1 MKRKALLF
9 LGIVCGLSICLSTYS
24 QTEIKS
30 FTTDLKPTLN
40 GQEVVFTFPLTVTKI
55 YYTSTSGNITL
66 SPDVLYSPTE
76 VALPGTDANNIA
88 ALNEQYKLTL
98 KDTISFKYIDSNNT
112 LRTGSKVTG
121 LQGTLSYSNGLYSIT
136 PKVKPVFSGNER
148 TSSPGNVGACNLKV
162 ASFNVEYYIANKD
175 LWNNTYGAANQAQF
189 TRQRAKILAALKG
202 LDADIYALCEV
213 GQGNISVTDL
223 VNGLNEVTSSNNYAY
238 VADNNYS
245 ESTYTKNV
253 FIYNKTK
260 VTPYLS
266 INFFGSREYRL
277 RQVAQAFDLKS
288 NGERLIIAVNHLKA
302 KSGTGT
308 GSDADLGD
316 GQGSFNYTRVT
327 QAQNVVNTL
336 NTLTSYYADPDVL
349 VVGDMN
355 AYSMEDPI
363 KVYTNSGLVNQ
374 LKRYSP
380 SDYSYVYNGAV
391 GYLDHSLATSTLS
404 QQVTGARPWHINAD
418 EPSYLDYK
426 YSTYYSA
433 DPYRC
438 SDHDPILTGVSLGTY
453 STGIKDSEIDKTEKL
468 QIYGDPSQGY
478 VTLCALQIDRV
489 ELLTVS
495 GQLVFSTVNPNPGQY
510 FLLPVASL
518 QKGFYLVRA
527 FNGKKAQV
535 SKLFI
540 Q

>member
-1 MKRKALLF
+1 MKRKVLLF
-9 LGIVCGLSICLSTYS
+9 LGICCGLSICLSAYS
-24 QTEIKS
+24 QKEIKS
-30 FTTDLKPTLN
+30 FTTDLSPTLN
-40 GQEVVFTFPLTVTKI
+40 GQEVVFTFPLTVTKT

-76 VALPGTDANNIA
+76 VALPGVDANNIA
-88 ALNEQYKLTL
+88 ALNEQNKLIL
-98 KDTISFKYIDSNNT
+98 KSSSFTYTDSNNT
-112 LRTGSKVTG
+112 LRTGSKVTR
-121 LQGTLSYSNGLYSIT
+121 LQGTLYYSNGTYSISPT
-136 PKVKPVFSGNER
+136 VQPVFSGNER
-148 TSSPGNVGACNLKV
+148 TSSPGNVGVCNLKV
-162 ASFNVEYYIANKD
+162 ASFNVEYYIAKSS
-175 LWNNTYGAANQAQF
+175 LWGKGYGADNQAEF
-189 TRQRAKILAALKG
+189 DRQRAKILAALKG

-238 VADNNYS
+238 VADNDYS
-245 ESTYTKNV
+245 ENTYTKNV

-277 RQVAQAFDLKS
+277 RQVAQAFDLNS
-288 NGERLIIAVNHLKA
+288 NGERMIIAVNHLKA
-302 KSGTGT
+302 KGSGGTG
-308 GSDADLGD
+308 GDADSGD
-316 GQGSFNYTRVT
+316 GQGGNNALRVS

-336 NTLTSYYADPDVL
+336 NTLTSYYGDPDVM

-363 KVYTNSGLVNQ
+363 KVYTNNGLVNQ

-380 SDYSYVYNGAV
+380 SDYSYVYNGAA
-391 GYLDHSLATSTLS
+391 GYLDHSLATTTLS

-418 EPSYLDYK
+418 EPSYLDYNNPA
-426 YSTYYSA
+426 YYSA

-453 STGIKDSEIDKTEKL
+453 STGIKDSEVDKTEKL
-468 QIYGDPSQGY
+468 QIFGDPSQGY
-478 VTLCALQIDRV
+478 VTLCAAQIDRV

-495 GQLVFSTVNPNPGQY
+495 GQLVFSSVNPNPGQY
-510 FLLPVASL
+510 FLLPTVSL

-527 FNGKKAQV
+527 FNGKKALV
-535 SKLFI
+535 SKLLI

>member
-9 LGIVCGLSICLSTYS
+9 LGIVCGLSICLPTYS

-30 FTTDLKPTLN
+30 FTTDLKPALN
-40 GQEVVFTFPLTVTKI
+40 GQEVVFTFPLTVTKT
-55 YYTSTSGNITL
+55 YYKSASGSITL

-98 KDTISFKYIDSNNT
+98 NSSSFSYIDSNNT
-112 LRTGSKVTG
+112 LRTGSKVTR
-121 LQGTLSYSNGLYSIT
+121 LQGTLFYNNGTYSIT
-136 PKVKPVFSGNER
+136 PTVQPVFSGNER
-148 TSSPGNVGACNLKV
+148 TLSPGGVGVCNLKV
-162 ASFNVEYYIANKD
+162 ASFNVEYYIANSS
-175 LWNNTYGAANQAQF
+175 LWGKGYGADNQAEF
-189 TRQRAKILAALKG
+189 DRQRAKLLAALKG

-238 VADNNYS
+238 VADNDYS

-260 VTPYLS
+260 VIPYLS
-266 INFFGSREYRL
+266 IKLFGSGGYRL
-277 RQVAQAFDLKS
+277 RQVAQAFDLNS
-288 NGERLIIAVNHLKA
+288 NGERFIIAVNHLKA

-308 GSDADLGD
+308 GSDADSGD

-363 KVYTNSGLVNQ
+363 KVYTDNGLVNQ
-374 LKRYSP
+374 LKRYSS

-391 GYLDHSLATSTLS
+391 GYLDHSLATATLS

-418 EPSYLDYK
+418 EPSYFDYN

-453 STGIKDSEIDKTEKL
+453 STGTKNSEVDKTDKL
-468 QIYGDPSQGY
+468 QIYGDTSQGY
-478 VTLCALQIDRV
+478 VTLYAAQIDRV

-495 GQLVFSTVNPNPGQY
+495 GQLVFSSVNSNPGQY

-518 QKGFYLVRA
+518 QKGFYLVRV

>member
-1 MKRKALLF
+1 MKRKVLLF
-9 LGIVCGLSICLSTYS
+9 LGICCGLSICLSAYS

-30 FTTDLKPTLN
+30 FTTDLSPTLN
-40 GQEVVFTFPLTVTKI
+40 GQEVVFTFPLTVTKT
-55 YYTSTSGNITL
+55 YYKSASGNITL

-76 VALPGTDANNIA
+76 VALPGADANNIA
-88 ALNEQYKLTL
+88 ALNEQNKLIL
-98 KDTISFKYIDSNNT
+98 NKSSFTYTDNNNT
-112 LRTGSKVTG
+112 LRTGSKVTR
-121 LQGTLSYSNGLYSIT
+121 LQGTLYYSNGTYSISPT
-136 PKVKPVFSGNER
+136 VQPVFSGNER
-148 TSSPGNVGACNLKV
+148 TSSPDNVGVCNLKV
-162 ASFNVEYYIANKD
+162 ASFNVEYYIANSS
-175 LWNNTYGAANQAQF
+175 LWGKGYGADNQAEF
-189 TRQRAKILAALKG
+189 DRQRAKILAALKG
-202 LDADIYALCEV
+202 LNADIYALCEV

-238 VADNNYS
+238 VADNDYS
-245 ESTYTKNV
+245 ENTYTKNV

-260 VTPYLS
+260 VTPYLA
-266 INFFGSREYRL
+266 IKLFGSGGYRL
-277 RQVAQAFDLKS
+277 RQVAQAFDMNS

-302 KSGTGT
+302 KGSGGTG
-308 GSDADLGD
+308 GDADSGD
-316 GQGSFNYTRVT
+316 GQGGYNALRVS

-336 NTLTSYYADPDVL
+336 NTLTSYYGDPDVM

-363 KVYTNSGLVNQ
+363 KVYTNNGLVNQ

-391 GYLDHSLATSTLS
+391 GYLDHSLATTTLS

-418 EPSYLDYK
+418 EPSYFDYN

-453 STGIKDSEIDKTEKL
+453 STGLKDSEVDKTDKL
-468 QIYGDPSQGY
+468 QIFGDPSQGY
-478 VTLCALQIDRV
+478 VTLCAAQIDRV

-495 GQLVFSTVNPNPGQY
+495 GQLVFSSVNSNPGQY
-510 FLLPVASL
+510 FLLPAASL

-527 FNGKKAQV
+527 LNGKKALV
-535 SKLFI
+535 SKLLI